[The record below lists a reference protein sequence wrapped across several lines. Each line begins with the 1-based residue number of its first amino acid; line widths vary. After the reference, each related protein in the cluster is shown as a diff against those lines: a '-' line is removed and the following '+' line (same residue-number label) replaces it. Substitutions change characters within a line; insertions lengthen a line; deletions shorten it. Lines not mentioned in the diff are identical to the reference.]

1 VAEAASEDHDHLPMV
16 LVRRAQTKGYCQ
28 PKHGM
33 SVPRG
38 QMHISMNGLEIFFL
52 FKSEKYEFFVK
63 ELNQWQFISK
73 FVFDMEFI

>member
-1 VAEAASEDHDHLPMV
+1 
-16 LVRRAQTKGYCQ
+16 
-28 PKHGM
+28 
-33 SVPRG
+33 
-38 QMHISMNGLEIFFL
+38 MHISMNGLEIFFL